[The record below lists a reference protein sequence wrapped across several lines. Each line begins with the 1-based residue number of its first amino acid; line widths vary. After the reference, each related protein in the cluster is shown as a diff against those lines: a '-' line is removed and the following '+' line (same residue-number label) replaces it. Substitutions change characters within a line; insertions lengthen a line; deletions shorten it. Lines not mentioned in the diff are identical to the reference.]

1 MTSNRFI
8 YFILSAFI
16 AGCLLLISIQ
26 YYSDKNINNL
36 ISGNEKLLNELKAED
51 QLREMERNILS
62 VESKI
67 RGAVATNDTSYL
79 VSVDLQI
86 AETQGYLESLKK
98 ISDHDSTVR
107 NINRLI
113 ALADQKL
120 ILKNLIL
127 DSLRRS
133 GRFSS
138 ENFKTIMK
146 RRMLSNEINNVSR
159 KVYNSRQR
167 LLDSLSVS
175 ISNSG
180 RKARTWG
187 TILILIVLVSG
198 AILFWYTIG
207 RIRHQNHLIHQLD
220 LSEKKIRE

>member
-86 AETQGYLESLKK
+86 AETQGYL
-98 ISDHDSTVR
+98 
-107 NINRLI
+107 
-113 ALADQKL
+113 
-120 ILKNLIL
+120 
-127 DSLRRS
+127 
-133 GRFSS
+133 
-138 ENFKTIMK
+138 
-146 RRMLSNEINNVSR
+146 
-159 KVYNSRQR
+159 
-167 LLDSLSVS
+167 
-175 ISNSG
+175 
-180 RKARTWG
+180 
-187 TILILIVLVSG
+187 
-198 AILFWYTIG
+198 
-207 RIRHQNHLIHQLD
+207 
-220 LSEKKIRE
+220 